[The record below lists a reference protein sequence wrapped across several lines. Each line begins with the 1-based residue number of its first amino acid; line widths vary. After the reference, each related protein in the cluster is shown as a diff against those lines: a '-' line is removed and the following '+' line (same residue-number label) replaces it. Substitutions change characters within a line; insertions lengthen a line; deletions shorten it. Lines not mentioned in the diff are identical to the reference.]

1 MARKLGIL
9 VCAILIVAFA
19 APVVVTAA
27 VKNPKTGWYEFSNS
41 EVQSDQL
48 FRRDFKSGR
57 FVDDGYAAFMAKSM
71 AASTVLAAQN
81 AADRRNQKKWRRVAL
96 YSVVGTAPAYV
107 FECSQ
112 AKAVGYVAAMNWA
125 LANGQPCPWGSASI
139 SEFLGGVYGVANFP
153 DGPAFTLLYGPFC
166 CFDGELDPLS
176 GMGLHRG
183 LLVNAG
189 VIAAKGTVFGLTSA
203 TGYHGFFRVAEIYFH
218 NALAWSGMTTIPAN
232 MLINA
237 GYGLMGKGIGYCD
250 LFAYQNSN
258 LSTVDFTKLYGTNFG
273 REYKAMSKFGQLVF

>member
-1 MARKLGIL
+1 MGLLTMAMAVVFCFAG
-9 VCAILIVAFA
+9 VATGA
-19 APVVVTAA
+19 T
-27 VKNPKTGWYEFSNS
+27 KNLKTGWYEFSNS

-57 FVDDGYAAFMAKSM
+57 FVDDGYAAFMAKSTV
-71 AASTVLAAQN
+71 ASTALAAQN

-112 AKAVGYVAAMNWA
+112 AKAVGYVAAMNWS
-125 LANGQPCPWGSASI
+125 LANGKPCPWGSASV
-139 SEFLGGVYGVANFP
+139 SEFLGGVYGFANVP
-153 DGPAFTLLYGPFC
+153 EGPAFTLLYGPLC

-183 LLVNAG
+183 LLVNA
-189 VIAAKGTVFGLTSA
+189 VDIAAKWTIFGMTLR
-203 TGYHGFFRVAEIYFH
+203 TGFHGFFRVAEIYFH
-218 NALAWSGMTTIPAN
+218 NSLAWSGMTTIPAN
-232 MLINA
+232 MIVNA

-250 LFAYQNSN
+250 LFAYQNSHM
-258 LSTVDFTKLYGTNFG
+258 STKAFSGLYGTDFG
-273 REYKAMSKFGQLVF
+273 REYKAYSTFGQLVF